1 MPFRRQEARANMSRR
16 WRLSRFAYVHLEA
29 DTLIAASA
37 RSDALVPLT
46 DPLSAAVVAALAQPA
61 TVEELARA
69 VDVDARAAE
78 PIAAL
83 VEQLAAAGLIDA
95 ADADGG
101 FREDG
106 DAALRQWEFHDR
118 LFRARE
124 RTTSGTLAPFPESPS
139 SPGEFPQFARAIK
152 VLAVTDRPFTA
163 VVDSRR
169 SIRRFG
175 EPISRRQLGEFLWRV
190 SRSGTNGLALY
201 LSVDR
206 CDGLEAGL
214 FRY

>member
-37 RSDALVPLT
+37 RSDAHVPLT

-69 VDVDARAAE
+69 VDADACAAE
-78 PIAAL
+78 LVAAL
-83 VEQLAAAGLIDA
+83 VDQLAAAGLIDA

-124 RTTSGTLAPFPESPS
+124 RSTSGPLAPFPESPS
-139 SPGEFPQFARAIK
+139 SPDDVPLFAPDAEA
-152 VLAVTDRPFTA
+152 LAATDLPFTA
-163 VVDSRR
+163 VLESRR

-175 EPISRRQLGEFLWRV
+175 EPISR
-190 SRSGTNGLALY
+190 
-201 LSVDR
+201 
-206 CDGLEAGL
+206 
-214 FRY
+214 